1 MTVVQY
7 KSARQVTT
15 DILTEI
21 SARTGITDANLGSV
35 IRTLAYAF
43 GVEVAAYYLQ
53 LYFAQKGYYIREA
66 TGEYLDNRAADF
78 GLTREAARK
87 AIGFV
92 TFTGTPASSIPLGA
106 QIRKPATAVTD
117 AVVFET
123 TESGVVPGGGSIV
136 LAVQAVV
143 AGENGN
149 VAAASITEQVTTIAG
164 ITAVSNAAQTRLGRD
179 EEDNASLRERI
190 LRHLDGLSRGT
201 VPSIRRGALD
211 FRVQTLTLNGPLAS
225 ADTELAVDEDL
236 NLVPIATSG
245 DIWIG
250 TEEASYAG
258 IDTSATPHKLTGL
271 TRPSAADWPDAT
283 VVKEYVPAGSAEYVQ
298 SASISET
305 LGQVDIYLDDGSTA
319 GISAELTELVEG
331 RLRGDGTERNPG
343 YKAAGTMLYA
353 HAASLVTITVAA
365 VITVADGYVP
375 SAVYADAKD
384 RVIRMINALG
394 VGKTVHAYK
403 VAATIQETAGVKTL
417 NSLTV
422 NSVAFAGTLS
432 ADVSVAGTAVARA
445 SSGSVG
451 IS

>member
-1 MTVVQY
+1 MTIAQY

-21 SARTGITDANLGSV
+21 SARTGVTDANLGSV

-43 GVEVAAYYLQ
+43 GVEIAAYYLQ

-66 TGEYLDNRAADF
+66 TGEYLDNRASDF

-92 TFTGTPASSIPLGA
+92 TFTGTPASSISLGA
-106 QIRKPATAVTD
+106 QVRKPATAVAD
-117 AVVFET
+117 AVLFET
-123 TESGVVPGGGSIV
+123 TESGVIPGGGSV
-136 LAVQAVV
+136 TLAVQAVV
-143 AGENGN
+143 AGGPGN

-164 ITAVSNAAQTRLGRD
+164 VTSVTNAALTRLGRD
-179 EEDNASLRERI
+179 EEDDATLRERI

-211 FRVQTLTLNGPLAS
+211 FRIQALTLNGPLAS

-236 NLVPIATSG
+236 NLIPIATSG

-250 TEEASYAG
+250 TEQASYAG
-258 IDTSATPHKLTGL
+258 IDTSSTPHKLTGL
-271 TRPSAADWPDAT
+271 TRSSPADWPDAT
-283 VVKEYVPAGSAEYVQ
+283 VIKEYIPAGSAEYVQ
-298 SASISET
+298 SASIVET
-305 LGQVDIYLDDGSTA
+305 LGQVDIYLDDGSTT
-319 GISAELTELVEG
+319 GISSELVDLVEG

-343 YKAAGTMLYA
+343 YKAAGTVLYT
-353 HAASLVTITVAA
+353 HAASLTTITVAA
-365 VITVADGYVP
+365 VVTVADGYVS
-375 SAVYADAKD
+375 SAVYAEAKD

-403 VAATIQETAGVKTL
+403 VAATIQETPGVKTL
-417 NSLTV
+417 NSLTL

-432 ADVSVAGTAVARA
+432 ADVSVSSTAVARA
-445 SSGSVG
+445 TSGSVG